1 MADKDPRIAKAKRV
15 LKRSLTAGEEAGA
28 SASNR
33 ATGTRG
39 QYKAG
44 WLGAKEALEILS
56 EKV

>member
-1 MADKDPRIAKAKRV
+1 MDKDPRIAKAKRV
-15 LKRSLTAGEEAGA
+15 LKRAIAAGEQAEAA
-28 SASNR
+28 AANR

-44 WLGAKEALEILS
+44 WLGAKEALEVLS